1 MSRFLAI
8 DLDAQGVFV
17 AAGTAKGGA
26 ARPEQV
32 LAWVTAA
39 GPGAPVRQDDG
50 GGIEIDLEE
59 GLEPRA
65 APGAEPGPPPFSADT
80 AKQIGEG
87 LRDRLKAK
95 GIAAAPAL
103 VSIGRDRV
111 ILREVTFPAVPPSEE
126 PAVVRF
132 QLLKELPEN
141 PDDIV
146 LDYTPLP
153 DAPDGQRRATVVV
166 VRKDVFA
173 AVQTMCT
180 AAGLKLAAV
189 TPRPFAVAAGLAA
202 AVAAGT
208 TDRPPE
214 GTDAAVV
221 TLGPGGGEFTVARGP
236 AVAFTSMLA
245 APVVANDSLLASQ
258 LKRNVAVYPGT
269 TPVGVLYVAEAA
281 GRTGG
286 WATRLR
292 RAGYTG
298 LVKSFD
304 PLVNAPAQAPDE
316 QRGRY
321 AAAAGLLAAKAAGQ
335 LPINFAAPRQPRAAV
350 DPNRRLYLIAGTAA
364 ALLFLVGGALGF
376 YLLNEADKEV
386 AMLQEEKE
394 QLEKNL
400 ASHGPDRERLKA
412 ADGWRGREVNYLDEL
427 YDLADRMP
435 AEDKLRVKAIE
446 SQAQRIDKSGKQDSQ
461 ALLKVSVGAK
471 TPESA
476 SALLTAF
483 ENDNRA
489 GRKHYVTYPKLGG
502 ALATGTTEFKQSFT
516 LVTKVNHREPQEYT
530 RQAAFTPPPRRGAY
544 TPAATAPAATTPSED
559 DEP

>member
-1 MSRFLAI
+1 M
-8 DLDAQGVFV
+8 
-17 AAGTAKGGA
+17 
-26 ARPEQV
+26 P
-32 LAWVTAA
+32 
-39 GPGAPVRQDDG
+39 PG
-50 GGIEIDLEE
+50 
-59 GLEPRA
+59 
-65 APGAEPGPPPFSADT
+65 
-80 AKQIGEG
+80 
-87 LRDRLKAK
+87 
-95 GIAAAPAL
+95 
-103 VSIGRDRV
+103 
-111 ILREVTFPAVPPSEE
+111 EE

-132 QLLKELPEN
+132 QLLKELPDN

-166 VRKDVFA
+166 VRKDVYA
-173 AVQTMCT
+173 AVQATCA

-221 TLGPGGGEFTVARGP
+221 TLGPGGGEFTVVRGS
-236 AVAFTSMLA
+236 AVAFTSTLA
-245 APVVANDSLLASQ
+245 APVVANDALLASQ
-258 LKRNVAVYPGT
+258 LKRNVAVYPGP

-286 WATRLR
+286 WAARLR

-298 LVKSFD
+298 LVKAFD

-321 AAAAGLLAAKAAGQ
+321 AAAVGLLAARAAGE
-335 LPINFAAPRQPRAAV
+335 LPINFAAPRQPRAAA
-350 DPNRRLYLIAGTAA
+350 DPKRKLLLVAGAAA
-364 ALLFLVGGALGF
+364 ALLFVAGGALG
-376 YLLNEADKEV
+376 YYVLDEADTRLTT
-386 AMLQEEKE
+386 LQEQKAD
-394 QLEKNL
+394 LEKQL
-400 ASHGPDRERLKA
+400 ADLGPDRDRLKA
-412 ADGWRGREVNYLDEL
+412 ADAWRGREVNYLDEL
-427 YDLADRMP
+427 YDLADRMT
-435 AEDKLRVKAIE
+435 ADDKLRVKSVE
-446 SQAQRIDKSGKQDSQ
+446 SQAQRIDKAGKQDAQ
-461 ALLKVSVGAK
+461 ALLKVSVGVK
-471 TPESA
+471 TPEAA

-489 GRKHYVTYPKLGG
+489 GKKYYVTSPKLGG
-502 ALATGTTEFKQSFT
+502 ALASGTTDFKQSFT

-544 TPAATAPAATTPSED
+544 TPAATPAATTPNED
-559 DEP
+559 EEP